1 MIRMFSIKISE
12 VSMSTT
18 VEKAQTLSEALP
30 YIQRYHGKTIVIKYG
45 GGAMQS
51 DELCRQV
58 VADVVLLSLVGIRAV
73 VVHGGGPEI
82 NELLAKIGKEPRFV
96 GGLRYTDAE
105 TMEAVQMV
113 LCGRVSKQLAQL
125 IGERGGKALSLSGMD
140 GRMFVAKKISSEE
153 DLGFV
158 GELTK
163 VNSEPVSLA
172 LKGGYIPVI
181 STVACG
187 EEPGTMYNI
196 NADSA
201 AAQLAIALNA
211 EKLILLTDVSG
222 ILRDPKDEST
232 LIPEVA
238 LADVDALKRSG
249 IISGGMIPKV
259 ECCEDVVKG
268 GVPRAHILDGR
279 VPHSI
284 LMELLSDSGVGTMI
298 Y

>member
-1 MIRMFSIKISE
+1 
-12 VSMSTT
+12 MSTT
-18 VEKAQTLSEALP
+18 IEKAHILSEALP
-30 YIQRYHGKTIVIKYG
+30 YIQRYHGKTMVVKYG

-58 VADVVLLSLVGIRAV
+58 ISDVVLLSLVGIRVV

-82 NELLAKIGKEPRFV
+82 NELLAKMGKEPRFV

-125 IGERGGKALSLSGMD
+125 IGEQGGKALSLSGMD
-140 GRMFVAKKISSEE
+140 GRMFVAKKLEAKE

-158 GELTK
+158 GELTT
-163 VNSEPVSLA
+163 VNPEPVNHA
-172 LKGGYIPVI
+172 IAGGYIPVV

-187 EEPGTMYNI
+187 EEPGQMYNI

-201 AAQLAIALNA
+201 AAKLAVAIGA
-211 EKLILLTDVSG
+211 EKLILLTDVRG
-222 ILRDPKDEST
+222 ILRDPKDENT
-232 LIPEVA
+232 LIPEVRLTDIPELEA
-238 LADVDALKRSG
+238 SG

-259 ECCEDVVKG
+259 ECCAEVVRG

-284 LMELLSDSGVGTMI
+284 LIELLSDMGIGTMI
-298 Y
+298 YG

>member
-1 MIRMFSIKISE
+1 MNTNTE
-12 VSMSTT
+12 VKMPTT
-18 VEKAQTLSEALP
+18 IEKAHTLSEALP
-30 YIQRYHGKTIVIKYG
+30 YIRRYHGKTMVVKYG

-58 VADVVLLSLVGIRAV
+58 IADVVLLSLVGIRVV

-82 NELLAKIGKEPRFV
+82 NELLTKIGKEPRFV
-96 GGLRYTDAE
+96 SGLRYTDAE

-113 LCGRVSKQLAQL
+113 LCGRISKQLAQL
-125 IGERGGKALSLSGMD
+125 IGEHGGKALSLSGMD
-140 GRMFVAKKISSEE
+140 GRMLVAKKLEAKE

-158 GELTK
+158 GELTS
-163 VNSEPVSLA
+163 VDPEPINIALA
-172 LKGGYIPVI
+172 GGYIPVI

-187 EEPGTMYNI
+187 EEPGVMYNI

-201 AAQLAIALNA
+201 AARLAIAIQA
-211 EKLILLTDVSG
+211 EKLILLTDVRG
-222 ILRDPKDEST
+222 ILRDPKDDNT
-232 LIPEVA
+232 LIPEVS
-238 LADVDALKRSG
+238 LCEADKLTKEG

-259 ECCEDVVKG
+259 ECCADVVRG

-284 LMELLSDSGVGTMI
+284 LIELLSDQGIGTMI
-298 Y
+298 YSS

>member
-1 MIRMFSIKISE
+1 
-12 VSMSTT
+12 MSTT
-18 VEKAQTLSEALP
+18 IEKAQILSEALP

-58 VADVVLLSLVGIRAV
+58 ITDVILLSLVGIRTV

-82 NELLAKIGKEPRFV
+82 NELLAKMGKEPRFV

-125 IGERGGKALSLSGMD
+125 IGEQGGRALSLSGID
-140 GRMFVAKKISSEE
+140 GRMLVAKKLSSEE

-158 GELTK
+158 GELTE
-163 VNSEPVSLA
+163 VNPDPLRLA

-181 STVACG
+181 STIACG
-187 EEPGTMYNI
+187 EEPGVMYNI

-201 AAQLAIALNA
+201 AARLAVAINA
-211 EKLILLTDVSG
+211 EKLILLTDVKG
-222 ILRDPKDEST
+222 ILRNPKDENT
-232 LIPEVA
+232 LIPE
-238 LADVDALKRSG
+238 LTLGEIPALKESG

-259 ECCEDVVKG
+259 ECCADVVKG

>member
-1 MIRMFSIKISE
+1 
-12 VSMSTT
+12 MSTAI
-18 VEKAQTLSEALP
+18 EKAHILSEALP

-58 VADVVLLSLVGIRAV
+58 ITDVILLSLVGIRTV

-82 NELLAKIGKEPRFV
+82 NEHLAKIGKEPRFV

-125 IGERGGKALSLSGMD
+125 IGEQGGMALSLSGMD
-140 GRMFVAKKISSEE
+140 GRMLVAKKISSAE

-158 GELTK
+158 GELTE
-163 VNSEPVSLA
+163 VNPDPLRLA

-201 AAQLAIALNA
+201 AARLAIAINA
-211 EKLILLTDVSG
+211 EKLVLLTDVRG

-232 LIPEVA
+232 LIPEVP
-238 LADVDALKRSG
+238 LSGIPALKESG

-259 ECCEDVVKG
+259 ECCADVVKG

-279 VPHSI
+279 EPHSI

-298 Y
+298 YQD

>member
-1 MIRMFSIKISE
+1 
-12 VSMSTT
+12 MSTT
-18 VEKAQTLSEALP
+18 IEKAQILSEALP

-58 VADVVLLSLVGIRAV
+58 ITDVILLSLVGIRTV

-82 NELLAKIGKEPRFV
+82 NEHLAKIGKEPRFV

-125 IGERGGKALSLSGMD
+125 IGEHGGRALSLSGMD
-140 GRMFVAKKISSEE
+140 GRMLVAKKISSEE

-158 GELTK
+158 GELTE
-163 VNSEPVSLA
+163 VNPDPLRLA

-187 EEPGTMYNI
+187 EEQGTMYNI

-201 AAQLAIALNA
+201 AAQLAIAINA
-211 EKLILLTDVSG
+211 EKLILLTDVQG
-222 ILRDPKDEST
+222 ILRNPKDETT
-232 LIPEVA
+232 LIPE
-238 LADVDALKRSG
+238 LTLNEIPALKSSG

-259 ECCEDVVKG
+259 ECCADVVKG

-298 Y
+298 YSG

>member
-1 MIRMFSIKISE
+1 
-12 VSMSTT
+12 MSTINENT
-18 VEKAQTLSEALP
+18 GVYEKAQILSEALP

-58 VADVVLLSLVGIRAV
+58 ITDVILLSLVGIRTV
-73 VVHGGGPEI
+73 LVHGGGPAI
-82 NELLAKIGKEPRFV
+82 NEHLAKIGKEPRFV
-96 GGLRYTDAE
+96 NGLRYTDAE
-105 TMEAVQMV
+105 TMEVAQMV
-113 LCGRVSKQLAQL
+113 MCGRVSKQLAQL
-125 IGERGGKALSLSGMD
+125 IGEQGGKALSLSGMD
-140 GRMFVAKKISSEE
+140 GRMFVAKKISSSE

-158 GELTK
+158 GDLTL
-163 VNSEPVSLA
+163 VNPEPVNLA

-196 NADSA
+196 NADIGA
-201 AAQLAIALNA
+201 AALAIAINA
-211 EKLILLTDVSG
+211 EKLILLTDVRG

-238 LADVDALKRSG
+238 LADVAALKESG
-249 IISGGMIPKV
+249 IISGGFIPKV
-259 ECCEDVVKG
+259 DCCADVVRG

-279 VPHSI
+279 VPHAI

>member
-1 MIRMFSIKISE
+1 MP
-12 VSMSTT
+12 TT
-18 VEKAQTLSEALP
+18 IEKAHTLSEALP
-30 YIQRYHGKTIVIKYG
+30 YIRRYHGKTMVVKYG

-58 VADVVLLSLVGIRAV
+58 IADVVLLSLVGIRVV

-82 NELLAKIGKEPRFV
+82 NELLTKIGKEPRFV
-96 GGLRYTDAE
+96 SGLRYTDAE

-113 LCGRVSKQLAQL
+113 LCGRISKQLAQL
-125 IGERGGKALSLSGMD
+125 IGEHGGKALSLSGMD
-140 GRMFVAKKISSEE
+140 GRMLVAKKLEAKE

-158 GELTK
+158 GELTS
-163 VNSEPVSLA
+163 VDPEPINIALA
-172 LKGGYIPVI
+172 GGYIPVI

-187 EEPGTMYNI
+187 EEPGVMYNI

-201 AAQLAIALNA
+201 AARLAIAIQA
-211 EKLILLTDVSG
+211 EKLILLTDVRG
-222 ILRDPKDEST
+222 ILRDPKDDNT
-232 LIPEVA
+232 LIPEVS
-238 LADVDALKRSG
+238 LCEADKLTKEG

-259 ECCEDVVKG
+259 ECCADVVRG

-284 LMELLSDSGVGTMI
+284 LIELLSDQGIGTMI
-298 Y
+298 YSS

>member
-1 MIRMFSIKISE
+1 
-12 VSMSTT
+12 MSTT
-18 VEKAQTLSEALP
+18 IEKAHTLSEALP
-30 YIQRYHGKTIVIKYG
+30 YIQRYHGKTMVIKYG

-58 VADVVLLSLVGIRAV
+58 IADVVLLSLVGIRV
-73 VVHGGGPEI
+73 VLVHGGGPEI

-113 LCGRVSKQLAQL
+113 LCGKVSKQLAQL
-125 IGERGGKALSLSGMD
+125 IGEQGGRALSLSGMD
-140 GRMFVAKKISSEE
+140 GRMLVAKKLDSDE

-158 GELTK
+158 GQLTD
-163 VNSEPVSLA
+163 VDPTPINIA
-172 LKGGYIPVI
+172 IAGGYIPIV

-187 EEPGTMYNI
+187 EEHGTMYNI

-201 AAQLAIALNA
+201 AARLAVAVGA
-211 EKLILLTDVSG
+211 EKLILLTDVRG
-222 ILRDPKDEST
+222 IPRDPKDEST
-232 LIPEVA
+232 LIPEVS
-238 LADVDALKRSG
+238 LSDVDALTRSG

-259 ECCEDVVKG
+259 ECCAEVVRG

-284 LMELLSDSGVGTMI
+284 LIELLSDQGIGTMI

>member
-1 MIRMFSIKISE
+1 
-12 VSMSTT
+12 MSTT
-18 VEKAQTLSEALP
+18 IEKAHILSEALP
-30 YIQRYHGKTIVIKYG
+30 YIRRFHGKTMVVKYG

-58 VADVVLLSLVGIRAV
+58 IADVVLLSLVGIRVV

-105 TMEAVQMV
+105 TMDAVQMV

-125 IGERGGKALSLSGMD
+125 IGELGGKALSLSGMD
-140 GRMFVAKKISSEE
+140 GRMLVAKKLEGE
-153 DLGFV
+153 YDLGFV
-158 GELTK
+158 GELTT
-163 VNSEPVSLA
+163 VDPAPINIALA
-172 LKGGYIPVI
+172 GGYIPVV

-187 EEPGTMYNI
+187 QEPGTMYNI

-201 AAQLAIALNA
+201 AAQLAIAIGA
-211 EKLILLTDVSG
+211 EKLILLTDVRG

-232 LIPEVA
+232 LIPEVC
-238 LADVDALKRSG
+238 LEDVDALKTSG
-249 IISGGMIPKV
+249 VISGGMIPKV
-259 ECCEDVVKG
+259 ECCADVVRG

-279 VPHSI
+279 VPHSLLI
-284 LMELLSDSGVGTMI
+284 ELLSDQGIGTMV
-298 Y
+298 YNKGE

>member
-1 MIRMFSIKISE
+1 
-12 VSMSTT
+12 MSTT
-18 VEKAQTLSEALP
+18 IEKAYVLSEALP

-58 VADVVLLSLVGIRAV
+58 ITDVILLSLVGIRTV

-125 IGERGGKALSLSGMD
+125 IGEEGGMALSLSGMD
-140 GRMFVAKKISSEE
+140 GRMLVAKKLPSKE

-158 GELTK
+158 GELTE
-163 VNSEPVSLA
+163 VNPDPVRLA
-172 LKGGYIPVI
+172 LKGGYIPII

-187 EEPGTMYNI
+187 EEPGVMYNI

-201 AAQLAIALNA
+201 AARIAVAINA
-211 EKLILLTDVSG
+211 EKLILLTDVRG
-222 ILRDPKDEST
+222 ILRDPKNEAS
-232 LIPEVA
+232 LIPELNVA
-238 LADVDALKRSG
+238 EIPALKESG
-249 IISGGMIPKV
+249 IITGGMIPKV
-259 ECCEDVVKG
+259 ECCAEVVKG

-298 Y
+298 H